1 MKKKKHLVSFFVKVF
16 LVLISAVVLLVIV
29 SNMVIVLYTRNFLFD
44 KVSDIS
50 RHKAGI
56 VLGTSRNLQSGQPN
70 TYFYH
75 RMSAAAELYHSG
87 RVDFL
92 ILSGDN
98 RTIYYNEPEQMRREL
113 LKYNISDTVLYLD
126 YAGLRTLDSMIR
138 GKKIF
143 GQDSIVVISQKFHN
157 RRAVFLARVNGI
169 KAIGFNATDVSPGQ
183 GIRVQVREI
192 FARVKVFLD
201 IITRKKPRHLGD
213 KIRIGKTQSG
223 ISE

>member
-1 MKKKKHLVSFFVKVF
+1 MKKKKHLFRFFLKVF
-16 LVLISAVVLLVIV
+16 LILISSIALLIIV
-29 SNMVIVLYTRNFLFD
+29 SNMVIVLHTRNFLFEQ
-44 KVSDIS
+44 VSDIP

-56 VLGTSRNLQSGQPN
+56 VLGTSRNLKSGHPN

-87 RVDFL
+87 NIDFL

-113 LKYNISDTVLYLD
+113 VKYNISDTVLYLD

-138 GKKIF
+138 SKEIF

-157 RRAVFLARVNGI
+157 QRAVFVARVNGI

-201 IITRKKPRHLGD
+201 IISGKKPRHLGE
-213 KIRIGKTQSG
+213 KINIGKTRSG
-223 ISE
+223 ISD